1 MPLEGM
7 HSLIVEIA
15 PALAI
20 HRVIDFALKSVP
32 NAEPGMLY
40 VERQFGILE
49 LHSMDAADLEAAG
62 NAILDGIGAKATD
75 QLRPHVLYTDIIAE
89 VTDQHAVITN
99 RNRDA
104 SMILPGECLL
114 LVEMVPALFAAVAAN
129 EAERVAPKLTLVD
142 CQMIGASG
150 RVFMSGRHGGL
161 RDGARPH
168 PQDARSDR
176 GAQEVISRTGGD
188 SPRRA
193 DGGLGIGKPHG
204 LARSVSECEP
214 IQATSS
220 MRRSM
225 MKVGI
230 SASSS
235 AEGGHAAVALEPGSD
250 QLRHLRLVLEERD
263 GGRGIIHVPGEAA
276 IVEID
281 DLHRVAVDEQV
292 GQAHIAVDEAEAIR
306 RPCRSGRAGGR

>member
-1 MPLEGM
+1 MTELRVYLRIEKLGRQFAAYMGSSTRGRGYVPLEGM

-49 LHSMDAADLEAAG
+49 LHSMEAADLEAAG
-62 NAILDGIGAKATD
+62 KAILDGIGRKATD
-75 QLRPHVLYTDIIAE
+75 QLRPHVLYTDIIAD

-150 RVFMSGRHGGL
+150 RVFMSGEMADCETARDHIL
-161 RDGARPH
+161 R
-168 PQDARSDR
+168 
-176 GAQEVISRTGGD
+176 T
-188 SPRRA
+188 
-193 DGGLGIGKPHG
+193 L
-204 LARSVSECEP
+204 
-214 IQATSS
+214 
-220 MRRSM
+220 
-225 MKVGI
+225 
-230 SASSS
+230 
-235 AEGGHAAVALEPGSD
+235 
-250 QLRHLRLVLEERD
+250 
-263 GGRGIIHVPGEAA
+263 
-276 IVEID
+276 
-281 DLHRVAVDEQV
+281 
-292 GQAHIAVDEAEAIR
+292 EAIE
-306 RPCRSGRAGGR
+306 GREK